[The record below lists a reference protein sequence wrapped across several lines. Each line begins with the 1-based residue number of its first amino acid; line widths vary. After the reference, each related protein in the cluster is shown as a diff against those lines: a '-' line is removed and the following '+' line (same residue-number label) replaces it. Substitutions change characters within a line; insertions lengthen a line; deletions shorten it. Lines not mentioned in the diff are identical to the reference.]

1 MPRKL
6 NDALQKHAS
15 LNKLSL
21 AGLIV
26 TLGII
31 YGDIGTSPLY
41 VMKAIIGSGSLI
53 NEMVILGGVSLIF
66 WTLTLQTTIKYVII
80 TLRADNKGEG
90 GIFSLYALVRGSK
103 NPWLVFPAM
112 LGGATLLADGIIT
125 PPISVSSAI
134 EGLTKIHPELPLIPI
149 VLVIILSLFIIQRFG
164 TNFVGKFF
172 GPMMFVWF
180 SMLAILGVS
189 QMRYGPEIFKALN
202 PYYGWQLLVNY
213 PNGFWVLGAVFLCTT
228 GAEALYSDL
237 GHCGKQNIRV
247 SWIFVKATLVLNYM
261 GQGAWLLK
269 HNGEL
274 LNDRNP
280 FFELMAPWFLP
291 IGIAIST
298 LAAIIASQ
306 ALISG
311 SFTLINEAI
320 RLNFWPKV
328 KVVYPTELR
337 GQLYIPSVNW
347 LLMLGCVGIV
357 LFFQESAKMEAA
369 YGLAIILTML
379 MTTLL
384 LTYYLHEKK
393 VNPVLI
399 GVLLLTFLIIEFS
412 FLAANLSKFS
422 HGGWVTLLVASSLF
436 IIMLVLYYS
445 RKIRNRLIEF
455 VYIKDYLPLI
465 KGLSEDESV
474 PKYATHLVYLTSANN
489 LDEIEEK
496 VFYSIFY
503 KKPKRADVYWFVHVD
518 VLDEPYTLEYKVT
531 ELLHDKLIRI
541 DMRIG
546 FRIDPRVNLMFRQ
559 IVTELVKNKE
569 VDITSRYPSLMKRN
583 LVGDFRFVVMEK
595 FLSYDNELPWL
606 QKIIMDFYFLIKKI
620 SLPEE
625 RAFGL
630 DTSSVTVEKIPLV
643 VKPIEGLKLTRM
655 E

>member
-1 MPRKL
+1 
-6 NDALQKHAS
+6 
-15 LNKLSL
+15 
-21 AGLIV
+21 
-26 TLGII
+26 
-31 YGDIGTSPLY
+31 
-41 VMKAIIGSGSLI
+41 MKAIIGSNSTI
-53 NEMVILGGVSLIF
+53 SDIVILGGVSLIF
-66 WTLTLQTTIKYVII
+66 WTLTLQTTIKYVLI

-134 EGLTKIHPELPLIPI
+134 EGLTKINSELPLIPI
-149 VLVIILSLFIIQRFG
+149 VLIIILSLFIIQRFG

-180 SMLAILGVS
+180 SMLALLGIS
-189 QMRYGPEIFKALN
+189 QMRYAPEIFKALN
-202 PYYGWQLLVNY
+202 PYYGWQLLMNY

-237 GHCGKQNIRV
+237 GHCGKQNIRA
-247 SWIFVKATLVLNYM
+247 SWIFVKVTLVLNYM

-298 LAAIIASQ
+298 MAAIIASQ

-328 KVVYPTELR
+328 KVIYPTEMR

-347 LLMLGCVGIV
+347 LLMLGCTGIV

-393 VNPVLI
+393 VNPALI
-399 GVLLLTFLIIEFS
+399 GILLFTFLTIEFS

-422 HGGWVTLLVASSLF
+422 NGGWVTLLVASSLF

-445 RKIRNRLIEF
+445 RKIRNRLVEF

-465 KGLSEDESV
+465 KGLSEDKAV

-559 IVTELVKNKE
+559 IVTELVNNKE
-569 VDITSRYPSLMKRN
+569 IDIISRYPSLMKRN

-606 QKIIMDFYFLIKKI
+606 QKIIMDFYFLIKKF

-643 VKPIEGLKLTRM
+643 VKPIEGLKLTRIG
-655 E
+655 

>member
-1 MPRKL
+1 
-6 NDALQKHAS
+6 
-15 LNKLSL
+15 
-21 AGLIV
+21 
-26 TLGII
+26 
-31 YGDIGTSPLY
+31 
-41 VMKAIIGSGSLI
+41 MKAIIGSGSVI

-189 QMRYGPEIFKALN
+189 QMRYAPEIFKALN
-202 PYYGWQLLVNY
+202 PYYGWQLLMNY

-247 SWIFVKATLVLNYM
+247 SWIFVKVTLVLNYM

-269 HNGEL
+269 HHGEV

-328 KVVYPTELR
+328 KVIYPTEMR

-347 LLMLGCVGIV
+347 LLMLGCAGIV

-399 GVLLLTFLIIEFS
+399 SILLLTFLTIEFS

-559 IVTELVKNKE
+559 IVTELVNNKE
-569 VDITSRYPSLMKRN
+569 VDIISRYPSLMKRN

-643 VKPIEGLKLTRM
+643 VKPIEWLKLTRM